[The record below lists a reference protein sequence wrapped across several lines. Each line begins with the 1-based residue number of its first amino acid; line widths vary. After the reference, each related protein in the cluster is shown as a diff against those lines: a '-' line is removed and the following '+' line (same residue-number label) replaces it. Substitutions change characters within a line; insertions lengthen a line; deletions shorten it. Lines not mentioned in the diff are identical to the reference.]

1 MNCMSVLNVIEA
13 ATGEQPMQ
21 HESYNP
27 NGRIHFSRIIAKEF
41 VETSKY
47 PKVID
52 EKFYRLL
59 AA

>member
-1 MNCMSVLNVIEA
+1 MSVLNVIEA

-21 HESYNP
+21 HDYNP
-27 NGRIHFSRIIAKEF
+27 NGRIHFSRIIVKEF